1 MGKSCHDDLFDAF
14 FSELT
19 TNADKMVLLS
29 AASALYADTQ
39 ADVDDAGDRLAEVAI
54 TSANYTGPSDGVTS
68 GRKLIVN
75 AQSAISVT
83 GNETTGATNMTHIA
97 LIDTVASAILYM
109 TTCTAQSL
117 TFGSTANVPAFTIE
131 LRDPA

>member
-1 MGKSCHDDLFDAF
+1 MGKSCHNDLFDAF
-14 FSELT
+14 FTELT
-19 TNADKMVLLS
+19 TDADKMVLLS
-29 AASALYADTQ
+29 DATAAYADTQ
-39 ADVDDAGDRLAEVAI
+39 LDVDDAGDRLAEVAI
-54 TSANYTGPSDGVTS
+54 AGTDFTGPSDGVTS

-75 AQSAISVT
+75 AQAAVSVT

-97 LIDTVASAILYM
+97 LIDTVGSRILYM